1 MSKADVSDVVIPL
14 RCAQVQLRGS
24 RRFFF
29 FASENKNMTFQQKGK
44 WNWIKSGFL
53 ILTQSCK
60 KWEHVW

>member
-44 WNWIKSGFL
+44 
-53 ILTQSCK
+53 
-60 KWEHVW
+60 